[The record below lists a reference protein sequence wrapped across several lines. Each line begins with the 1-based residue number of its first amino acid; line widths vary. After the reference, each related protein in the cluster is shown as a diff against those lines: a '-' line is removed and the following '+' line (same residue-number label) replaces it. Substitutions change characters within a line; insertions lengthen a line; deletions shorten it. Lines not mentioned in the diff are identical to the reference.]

1 MPNKKQNMTATKGNM
16 AAQQKGA
23 RPDYPDI
30 DGDGNKKESMKQ
42 AIQDKNSN
50 AAQQRGRAN
59 MAYQSAKV
67 KASKNTKPKPKKKD
81 KVDSAAQKT
90 GKAKST
96 SSISKASLILNPNKK
111 VFKPINVDY
120 KSNMKLEKVDKS
132 PEMAAQM
139 KGDYAAKMSDTDM
152 GIEYRFGKQATADAK
167 AAQQKGNPIMPDLN
181 KKEYTDS
188 GMNYRD
194 ANNAS
199 IDGGTVDEENLSN
212 IKTKSPYRPYVE
224 TLPTHEIPM
233 RPNSAALPGGG
244 EPGEKLFLD
253 KAAKMHAKHPSMQ
266 RMSDMVTK
274 VATYNMPNVK
284 AAQKKYH
291 K

>member
-1 MPNKKQNMTATKGNM
+1 MPNKKQDMTATKGNM

-30 DGDGNKKESMKQ
+30 DGDGNKTESMKK
-42 AIQDKNSN
+42 AAQDNNSN
-50 AAQQRGRAN
+50 AAQQRGKVN
-59 MAYQSAKV
+59 LMKQKAKV
-67 KASKNTKPKPKKKD
+67 KASKNKSAASKKKGSPKP
-81 KVDSAAQKT
+81 
-90 GKAKST
+90 T

-111 VFKPINVDY
+111 VFKNIEAKNDY
-120 KSNMKLEKVDKS
+120 DYKLEKEIPMPS
-132 PEMAAQM
+132 MAAPM

-152 GIEYRFGKQATADAK
+152 GIKERYGKQATSDVL
-167 AAQQKGNPIMPDLN
+167 AAQQKGNPIMPNFN

-224 TLPTHEIPM
+224 TTQTSKVPM

-244 EPGEKLFLD
+244 EPGEKLYLD
-253 KAAKMHAKHPSMQ
+253 KAAKMHAKHPSMK